1 MAKKVKIFSIKDGH
15 IPSDFVHS
23 AVDHLT
29 AAQALF
35 ETNPSHYD
43 SAGYIAHIGVE
54 LLLKAWLLELA
65 GEFEGVHR
73 LEVLYSALAAKHGA
87 PQLTQEQTGLV
98 QTLDQFEQLRY
109 PNRKQ
114 PIEVGDEHWA
124 EIKEFVGFI
133 CRSMPEAIPAAL
145 DQAEFGRKG
154 GRVLMQ
160 KKNAE

>member
-1 MAKKVKIFSIKDGH
+1 MAKNVRIFSIKDGH
-15 IPSDFVHS
+15 VPSDFLHS

-65 GEFEGVHR
+65 GEFKGVHK
-73 LEVLYSALAAKHGA
+73 LEALYSVLAVKHGA
-87 PQLTQEQTGLV
+87 PQLTHEQTALV
-98 QTLDQFEQLRY
+98 QTLDRFEQLRY

-114 PIEVGDEHWA
+114 PTEIGDAHWA
-124 EIKEFVGFI
+124 EIEVFVGFI
-133 CRSMPEAIPAAL
+133 CRSMPEAMPAAL
-145 DQAEFGRKG
+145 GKADFGRKG
-154 GRVLMQ
+154 GRVLVQME
-160 KKNAE
+160 NAK